1 VNYLRCNFG
10 LLLWSVLSGVV
21 AAEEWPKDLESFRGS
36 YCFGCHDGKSTEAGL
51 DLRSLSRDLTDA
63 GRLEYW
69 TLIHDRIRAAEMPPN
84 DVDQP
89 SNVAREKAVL
99 VNAFRAVW
107 GDQLRTFVLSAQ
119 SDTEKTWS

>member
-10 LLLWSVLSGVV
+10 LLLWSVLTGVV
-21 AAEEWPKDLESFRGS
+21 TAEEWPKDLESFFGS
-36 YCFGCHDGKSTEAGL
+36 HCFGCHDANSTEAGL

-89 SNVAREKAVL
+89 SNVAREKAV
-99 VNAFRAVW
+99 
-107 GDQLRTFVLSAQ
+107 Q
-119 SDTEKTWS
+119 SLENCLTATEP